1 MELRVVV
8 LIAGI
13 IFCSKISAQAPAWTI
28 QPNICV
34 AQRVGDECLLTFSI
48 DTQNMPSEQLCL
60 FLDGQLLTCS
70 QQAYFYKEISI
81 WIKKNALIELKNKAQ
96 KTVLSKTLLIKYRE
110 SNERR
115 RIRPPWSLF

>member
-1 MELRVVV
+1 MRVVV

-13 IFCSKISAQAPAWTI
+13 IWCSEVSAQTPSWTI

-48 DTQNMPSEQLCL
+48 NTQYMPSEQLCL
-60 FLDGQLLTCS
+60 YLDGELLSCS
-70 QQAYFYKEISI
+70 KQAYFYKEISVR
-81 WIKKNALIELKNKAQ
+81 IKKKARLELKNKEQ